1 MNREIKNQSDVT
13 YIDTVAREM
22 EINLA
27 NKYRTVCLHD
37 EVTRESIFKCLY
49 WIDKIVA
56 SDKKQGTK
64 EPITISLDC
73 YGGYCYHGLS
83 LISRIEQLRDEGY
96 EVIGVCKGVAC
107 SMGSAIL
114 NVCSTRKIYRY
125 AMVLIHS
132 VSSGMYGTSQQ
143 LQESLDETNRL
154 WEVLKKLYLK
164 YTDIPEEKIDD
175 IVMKKQDWTLD
186 AEECIKYKV
195 VDEIL

>member
-1 MNREIKNQSDVT
+1 MNKEIKNDSSVQYV
-13 YIDTVAREM
+13 DTVSKEM

-27 NKYRTVCLHD
+27 NKKRTVCLHD
-37 EVTRESIFKCLY
+37 EVDRNSIFKCLY
-49 WIDKIVA
+49 WLDKIVDN
-56 SDKKQGTK
+56 DKKLGTK
-64 EPITISLDC
+64 KEIYISLDC

-96 EVIGVCKGVAC
+96 TIIGINKGVCC

-114 NVCSTRKIYRY
+114 NVCSKRVMYRY
-125 AMVLIHS
+125 SMVLIHS

-154 WEVLKKLYLK
+154 WKILKELYLK
-164 YTDIPEEKIDD
+164 YTNIPEEKLDE
-175 IVMKKQDWTLD
+175 IVQRKIDWTLSP
-186 AEECIKYKV
+186 EEALKLKI